1 MSMLSD
7 VLDVLTSFGAFCA
20 QVLVCLL
27 AWCVYALMCLLHVCA
42 SMPSF
47 LACLRAQMLTLLRA
61 WSA

>member
-7 VLDVLTSFGAFCA
+7 VLDVRTSFGVFCA

-27 AWCVYALMCLLHVCA
+27 AWCVYTLMSLLRVCA

-47 LACLRAQMLTLLRA
+47 LAC
-61 WSA
+61 